1 LNITNLAQLYAGCY
15 DIYVED
21 FMGCQESFDYCYT
34 TTGVTELT
42 LDKHLIKI
50 TDLMGKE
57 CLPEANKLLIYHYS
71 DGTTQKTIKN

>member
-1 LNITNLAQLYAGCY
+1 
-15 DIYVED
+15 
-21 FMGCQESFDYCYT
+21 MGCREVFNYCYT

-50 TDLMGKE
+50 TDLMGRE
-57 CLPEANKLLIYHYS
+57 CLPETNKLLIYHYS

>member
-1 LNITNLAQLYAGCY
+1 MKNLLLLLLLLPTLMWSQYHPMSIHSGL
-15 DIYVED
+15 
-21 FMGCQESFDYCYT
+21 
-34 TTGVTELT
+34 TELT

-57 CLPEANKLLIYHYS
+57 CLPETNKLLIYHYS